1 MSNLLELQPPTIA
14 VYTRH
19 SPDCPKK
26 ADKNWKRCNCRKWLY
41 IFEGGV
47 DRRVSA
53 GTRSW
58 GQAEEVA
65 QAERDRRDPRK
76 QALERNK
83 EQEAQRD
90 ALTEAQNITVEDATD
105 RWLKSIKSGS
115 EETAVIYDRAAR
127 RIDAWATDMKI
138 KSLSGITA
146 DMLDKWRGEWGD
158 AADKKY
164 NQIGVTSQSH
174 FQGYLKRFFRYAVRL
189 DLIAKDP
196 ALGLDPITKSDKRT
210 QRLTPPQFQELLAA
224 IPKYTDAQ
232 PDNFTVREF
241 GPEFRAL
248 FLLQR
253 WTGMRILDCLM
264 LPRTALT
271 GNTIITTTKK
281 TGAKVDCDVPDEV
294 VEALLALSPSRE
306 HFLPA
311 YFLWNRKRGEKEGI
325 GWEGLSTKWGHYIF
339 QMNDHLHL
347 VDDKG
352 KPMRFHS
359 HMLRD
364 TYGVEMLLAG
374 VPLEDVSKLLTHES
388 IKVTEEYYG
397 HWVPDRLRRLKSRAK
412 EAMRSMG
419 ATFSV

>member
-1 MSNLLELQPPTIA
+1 
-14 VYTRH
+14 
-19 SPDCPKK
+19 
-26 ADKNWKRCNCRKWLY
+26 
-41 IFEGGV
+41 
-47 DRRVSA
+47 
-53 GTRSW
+53 
-58 GQAEEVA
+58 
-65 QAERDRRDPRK
+65 
-76 QALERNK
+76 
-83 EQEAQRD
+83 
-90 ALTEAQNITVEDATD
+90 
-105 RWLKSIKSGS
+105 
-115 EETAVIYDRAAR
+115 
-127 RIDAWATDMKI
+127 
-138 KSLSGITA
+138 
-146 DMLDKWRGEWGD
+146 
-158 AADKKY
+158 
-164 NQIGVTSQSH
+164 
-174 FQGYLKRFFRYAVRL
+174 LKRFFRYAVRL